1 MQLSAAGVSSPINAG
16 SAAVID
22 GQLTRAGKGL
32 AGVTVTL
39 LERPSRHAAWQVA
52 GTGSTDAQGA
62 VAVTSPA
69 ITTNTAFRLSGPDG
83 VKSAI
88 VRVTV
93 RPTISAVLQP
103 GTSGLHDAVVVSTQ
117 YARRGNIVV
126 LQIESKRGA
135 WIDLRGRTLNA
146 SGRTRFALSA
156 AKLKN
161 RVLRVVLLATARHAA
176 SVSNTVTVPP
186 PS

>member
-1 MQLSAAGVSSPINAG
+1 
-16 SAAVID
+16 
-22 GQLTRAGKGL
+22 
-32 AGVTVTL
+32 
-39 LERPSRHAAWQVA
+39 VA
-52 GTGSTDAQGA
+52 GTGITNAQGD

-69 ITTNTAFRLSGPDG
+69 IITNTGFRLTGPDG

-93 RPTISAVLQP
+93 RPTISVVLQP
-103 GTSGLHDAVVVSTQ
+103 GTSGFRDVLVVSTQ

-126 LQIESKRGA
+126 LQIESKTAG
-135 WIDLRGRTLNA
+135 WVDLRGRTLKA
-146 SGRTRFALSA
+146 SGHARFPVSA

-176 SVSNTVTVPP
+176 AVSNTVTVPP
-186 PS
+186 PP